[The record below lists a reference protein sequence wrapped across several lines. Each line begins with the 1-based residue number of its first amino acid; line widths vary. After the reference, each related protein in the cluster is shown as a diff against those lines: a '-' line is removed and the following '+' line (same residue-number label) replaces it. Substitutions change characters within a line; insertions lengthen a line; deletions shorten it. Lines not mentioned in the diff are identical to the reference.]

1 MPLLPEILL
10 QNEYFNGKQKQK
22 RKTTTTKK
30 NTHTQKQK
38 SKSGIV
44 YLTKARN
51 QG

>member
-30 NTHTQKQK
+30 TTHTQKQK

-44 YLTKARN
+44 YLTKARH

>member
-44 YLTKARN
+44 YLTKARH

>member
-30 NTHTQKQK
+30 HTHTQKQK

-44 YLTKARN
+44 YLTKARH

>member
-30 NTHTQKQK
+30 HTHTQKQK

-44 YLTKARN
+44 YLTKARH
-51 QG
+51 

>member
-30 NTHTQKQK
+30 HTHTQKQK

-44 YLTKARN
+44 YLTKA
-51 QG
+51 

>member
-30 NTHTQKQK
+30 HTHTHKQK

-44 YLTKARN
+44 YLTKARH

>member
-22 RKTTTTKK
+22 RKTTTTTKT
-30 NTHTQKQK
+30 THTQKQK

-44 YLTKARN
+44 YLTKARH

>member
-1 MPLLPEILL
+1 MPLIPEILFR
-10 QNEYFNGKQKQK
+10 NEYFNGKQKQK
-22 RKTTTTKK
+22 QKTKKK

-44 YLTKARN
+44 YLTKARH